1 MRLKLPALAMACDRT
16 GISNRSAATIASAIL
31 QDVGII
37 SIDTK
42 KNVIDRMK
50 VRRARESK
58 RLDLQKVKNKK
69 ILGLYFDGRKDKT
82 MVNRKEGTKYYRQIR
97 NMS

>member
-1 MRLKLPALAMACDRT
+1 MNTSTSSSINNSQMRLKLPALAMVCDRT
-16 GISNRSAATIASAIL
+16 GISDRSAATIASAIL

-50 VRRARESK
+50 VRRERE
-58 RLDLQKVKNKK
+58 KN
-69 ILGLYFDGRKDKT
+69 
-82 MVNRKEGTKYYRQIR
+82 V
-97 NMS
+97 